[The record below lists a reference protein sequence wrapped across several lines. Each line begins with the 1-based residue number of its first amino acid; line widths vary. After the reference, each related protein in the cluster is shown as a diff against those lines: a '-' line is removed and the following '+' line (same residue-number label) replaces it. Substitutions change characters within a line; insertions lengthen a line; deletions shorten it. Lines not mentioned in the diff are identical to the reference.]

1 MLYAAVRPA
10 RARLCGV
17 AALLLVG
24 SLKDQCLA
32 AILGPGVYAPM
43 RFEIM
48 CAMLL
53 AIPVLMLYNGSRG
66 RSMKYWFYVYYP
78 LHLAV
83 LGLIARITG

>member
-1 MLYAAVRPA
+1 M
-10 RARLCGV
+10 
-17 AALLLVG
+17 LVG
-24 SLKDQCLA
+24 SLKDHCLA
-32 AILGPGVYAPM
+32 AILGPGLYAPM

-83 LGLIARITG
+83 LGLIARLCL